1 MFKLVALD
9 GDIAWVITTG
19 DGNRQVA
26 EDSRDVH
33 WQVEE
38 MHRRLKQLTAVRSVN
53 VGRREPSRRILRG
66 VIMRGDP

>member
-1 MFKLVALD
+1 VFKLVTRD
-9 GDIAWVITTG
+9 GDIDWVIPNG

-33 WQVEE
+33 WQVEAI
-38 MHRRLKQLTAVRSVN
+38 HRRLKQLTAVRSVN
-53 VGRREPSRRILRG
+53 VGRRELSRRIVRV